1 MYSTDGISKTLDTHD
16 TGLYEVTTHSTHPR
30 TGNPSKGG
38 YGPLSKNDGNTYCLD
53 TSNTQA
59 VELREKFNDSQNNKS
74 MIRRLTPI
82 ETCRL
87 QSFSDTWNEFGM
99 MDGKKIKISDTQRYK
114 QMGNAVSV
122 NVVEA
127 VARKIKA
134 LEL

>member
-1 MYSTDGISKTLDTHD
+1 
-16 TGLYEVTTHSTHPR
+16 
-30 TGNPSKGG
+30 
-38 YGPLSKNDGNTYCLD
+38 
-53 TSNTQA
+53 
-59 VELREKFNDSQNNKS
+59 